1 LDAEELPEVGG
12 REVSEGRDSRL
23 HAGIARVGVLLIA
36 AGAFRVSYD
45 AWTTVSKASGI
56 RPGLAGYLPWIT
68 EGFLA
73 LAVYTAWVVRKRG
86 ADGKYPVTLA
96 FVLLAVG
103 IYVQVRHGMSH
114 GHPLVLMPV
123 EAGAVSALPTIITAA
138 SIHLLVITFEKV
150 VKKAEEKAPE
160 EAAPVIPDTVEEL
173 TDNWAKEPAQVEP
186 MPEPVI
192 PEPEVTSPSASRF
205 PEPTAPALRG
215 AGSFQ
220 NFHAMA
226 SKATDDRTRA
236 YWMNLANAHS
246 KN

>member
-1 LDAEELPEVGG
+1 MSEEK
-12 REVSEGRDSRL
+12 DSRF

-86 ADGKYPVTLA
+86 ANGKYPVTLA
-96 FVLLAVG
+96 FVLLLVG
-103 IYVQVRHGMSH
+103 VYVQVRHGMSH
-114 GHPLVLMPV
+114 GHPLVLTPV
-123 EAGAVSALPTIITAA
+123 EAGAISALPTVITAA

-150 VKKAEEKAPE
+150 IKKALEVAPE
-160 EAAPVIPDTVEEL
+160 EAAPLIPDTVEEL

-205 PEPTAPALRG
+205 PEPAGPALRG
-215 AGSFQ
+215 AGDFM
-220 NFHAMA
+220 ALA

-236 YWMNLANAHS
+236 YWMNLANAHG
-246 KN
+246 KARI